1 MARPGTSGIMRGVNV
16 SPARPV
22 VLRDRQPRDLPTLT
36 RWLNDPQ
43 AEWRRWDAPY
53 FAAAATNKTMRA
65 YAQYLAQNGPD
76 ADERV
81 IDVDG
86 VCVGMVNRSEEE
98 PVGGGW
104 WDLGILIYDPASW
117 GAGIGTRALRL
128 WVADTFEWTNAHVVT
143 VSTWSGNERMIR
155 AARRVGFRECARVRE
170 AYPVRG
176 QRFDSV
182 KLDLLR
188 AEWEAR

>member
-1 MARPGTSGIMRGVNV
+1 MRNVNAV
-16 SPARPV
+16 SARPV

-36 RWLNDPQ
+36 RWLTDPT

-53 FAAAATNKTMRA
+53 FPQQMTDNTMRA
-65 YAQYLAQNGPD
+65 YVAYLTENGPD

-98 PVGGGW
+98 PAGGGW
-104 WDLGILIYDPASW
+104 WDLGILIYDPAYW
-117 GAGIGTRALRL
+117 GGGIGTHALRL

-143 VSTWSGNERMIR
+143 VSTWSGNKRMIR
-155 AARRVGFRECARVRE
+155 AAKRIGFRECARVRG
-170 AYPVRG
+170 AYAVQGTRH
-176 QRFDSV
+176 DSV
-182 KLDLLR
+182 QLDLLR
-188 AEWEAR
+188 AEWEAANR